1 MIHDT
6 WYDAGPPDTSY
17 LLWAQQKLQ
26 QQILLSLIS
35 DCKDELLRSSP
46 KAITTKT
53 STKPQR
59 YTMASA
65 ISPILGPDMQYFA
78 YKIGSISKSKIE
90 REAHKAEPR
99 LHKLVGHCSLFDNAR
114 RYILDRISHEEE
126 QAHHIDSTNDL
137 SIEED
142 DKDEPSFEYVEDLS
156 DKGPTYKQS
165 NSHGGL
171 QGVLV
176 VKATEIAAEDYD
188 DLDWDDNSD
197 STDADDEDNWSDST
211 CEEENQD
218 LYFDRKTVEICGTGQ
233 PGYRPQDDDLML
245 WSQQPQ
251 VMSQSQANSLLIEAF
266 G

>member
-1 MIHDT
+1 
-6 WYDAGPPDTSY
+6 
-17 LLWAQQKLQ
+17 
-26 QQILLSLIS
+26 
-35 DCKDELLRSSP
+35 
-46 KAITTKT
+46 
-53 STKPQR
+53 
-59 YTMASA
+59 MASA

-78 YKIGSISKSKIE
+78 YKLGSISKSKIE

-114 RYILDRISHEEE
+114 RYILDRINREEE

-156 DKGPTYKQS
+156 DEGTTYEQS
-165 NSHGGL
+165 NSHGSL
-171 QGVLV
+171 QRVLV

-188 DLDWDDNSD
+188 DLVWDDDSD
-197 STDADDEDNWSDST
+197 STEADDDEEDNWSDST
-211 CEEENQD
+211 CEDETQD
-218 LYFDRKTVEICGTGQ
+218 LYFDRKIVDICGTRQ
-233 PGYRPQDDDLML
+233 PRYQPQDDDLML

-251 VMSQSQANSLLIEAF
+251 VMTQSQANSLLIEAF